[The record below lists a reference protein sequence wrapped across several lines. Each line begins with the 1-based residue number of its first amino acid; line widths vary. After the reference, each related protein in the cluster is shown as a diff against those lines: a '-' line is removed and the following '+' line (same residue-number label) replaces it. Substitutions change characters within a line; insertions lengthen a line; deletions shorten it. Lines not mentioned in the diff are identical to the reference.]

1 MRSQVTF
8 SGVPRGPVC
17 WWGDAEGIVTIEMR
31 DERGRN
37 GLSEALVAAL
47 VDALGEASAHPD
59 ARVIVLTGLTE
70 VFCSGAPKSLLLDLV
85 DGTFSP
91 GDILLP
97 RIVLSTPLPVIAAME
112 GHAVGGGFALGL
124 CADIV
129 VIARES
135 RYGCNFMDYGITPGM
150 GTTRV
155 LEQVLSP
162 AVARELLFSGE
173 LRRGS
178 VFEGCSGFNH
188 VVPRAAVIPKAL
200 EIAQRVAEKP
210 RLALETLKRGLAERR
225 LDTFEHS
232 LVLERGM
239 HRTVFADPGI
249 RRRIL
254 DEYAE

>member
-1 MRSQVTF
+1 MPSPAAF
-8 SGVPRGPVC
+8 GGVAREPVR
-17 WWGDAEGIVTIEMR
+17 WSGDADGIVTVEMR
-31 DERGRN
+31 DEQGRN
-37 GLSEALVAAL
+37 ALSEAFVTAL
-47 VDALGEASAHPD
+47 VESLGEASAHPD
-59 ARVIVLTGLTE
+59 ARVIVLTGSAE

-85 DGTFSP
+85 DGNLSP

-97 RIVLSTPLPVIAAME
+97 RIILNTPLPVIAAMA

-155 LEQVLSP
+155 LEQVLSA
-162 AVARELLFSGE
+162 AVARELLYSGE

-178 VFEGCSGFNH
+178 AFEGCSGFNH
-188 VVPRAAVIPKAL
+188 VVPRGSVLAKAQ
-200 EIAQRVAEKP
+200 EIAQRIAEKP
-210 RLALETLKRGLAERR
+210 RLALETLKRGLSERR
-225 LDTFEHS
+225 LKMFEES
-232 LVLERGM
+232 LALESRM
-239 HRTVFADPGI
+239 HKTVFADPGI